1 MHEAYIYTIIQL
13 TNDTYGEAVMML
25 ADIVGGTEN
34 STANQNTK
42 VLTQVAQYFNS
53 LATFINDS
61 NVNITET
68 VSCKH
73 AKEL

>member
-1 MHEAYIYTIIQL
+1 
-13 TNDTYGEAVMML
+13 MML

-42 VLTQVAQYFNS
+42 VLTQVAQYFDS

-61 NVNITET
+61 NMNITET

-73 AKEL
+73 TKEL

>member
-42 VLTQVAQYFNS
+42 VLTQVAQYFDS

-73 AKEL
+73 TKEL